1 MGAQLR
7 VYRQKIKSAQTTK
20 KITRAMELIAASRI
34 QKAQARVTASTPY
47 SRAIT
52 RAVSA
57 VATYSNVDHVLTT
70 EPETIER
77 AAVVILTSDRGL
89 AGAFNSQVLREAEQ
103 LAELLRSQGK
113 DVVYFL
119 VGRKAVGYF
128 QFRRR
133 ASERQWTGST
143 ENPEFELAKEIAD
156 AVLEVFLRDA
166 ADGGVDEIHVVYNRF
181 VSMMTQTPEVVR
193 LLPLEVVEG
202 VEEPDATVQPLY
214 EFEPDVETVLDAL
227 LPVYIESRIF
237 NALLQSAAAKH
248 AATQKAMKSA
258 SDNADKLITDYTRL
272 ANNARQAEITQQ
284 ISEIVGGA
292 DALVAEVSNPRRR
305 ERRMTDTATAP
316 VAEATGG
323 AVGRIARVTGPVVD
337 IEFPH
342 DSIPEIYNA
351 LKTDITIEG
360 VTTTITLEV
369 AQHLG
374 DDLVRAIALKPTDGL
389 VRGQEVIDTGEAISV
404 PVGDVTKGKVFNVIG
419 EVLNGEPGEQH
430 RDHRAL
436 ADPPQAPGLRPARVE
451 DAALRDRH
459 QGHRPP
465 HPVRA
470 GWQDRPLRRCRRRQD
485 RPHPGDDPARRAGPR
500 WCVGVRRCR
509 RAHP

>member
-20 KITRAMELIAASRI
+20 KITKAMELIAASRI

-57 VATYSNVDHVLTT
+57 VATFSNVDHVLTT

-133 ASERQWTGST
+133 ASERQWTGSS

-214 EFEPDVETVLDAL
+214 EFEPDVETVLDSL
-227 LPVYIESRIF
+227 LPVYIESRIY

-272 ANNARQAEITQQ
+272 ANEARQAEITQQ
-284 ISEIVGGA
+284 IAEIVGGA
-292 DALVAEVSNPRRR
+292 DAL
-305 ERRMTDTATAP
+305 
-316 VAEATGG
+316 
-323 AVGRIARVTGPVVD
+323 
-337 IEFPH
+337 
-342 DSIPEIYNA
+342 
-351 LKTDITIEG
+351 
-360 VTTTITLEV
+360 
-369 AQHLG
+369 
-374 DDLVRAIALKPTDGL
+374 
-389 VRGQEVIDTGEAISV
+389 
-404 PVGDVTKGKVFNVIG
+404 
-419 EVLNGEPGEQH
+419 
-430 RDHRAL
+430 
-436 ADPPQAPGLRPARVE
+436 
-451 DAALRDRH
+451 AAKK
-459 QGHRPP
+459 
-465 HPVRA
+465 
-470 GWQDRPLRRCRRRQD
+470 
-485 RPHPGDDPARRAGPR
+485 
-500 WCVGVRRCR
+500 
-509 RAHP
+509 